1 MDILDLFEHVVSMG
15 EPNACTAKQPNDYL
29 TSLPGLHDQPVVL
42 RVRAWR
48 RKGKGV
54 IGGQQIRTSDVIQIY
69 YVLVTWST
77 SALL

>member
-1 MDILDLFEHVVSMG
+1 MWCVATVSMG
-15 EPNACTAKQPNDYL
+15 KPNACTAKQPNDYL